1 VRKASEI
8 MSTIPTSARWLGW
21 AGVIPFAG
29 LAALL
34 LLDAAP
40 VAGLD
45 QSRALTA
52 LLAYGM
58 IILSFMGGVQW
69 GLEMGRGS
77 EGDGVGYAMSVI
89 PALIAFGASFASPAA
104 ALLIL
109 AVGFALLL
117 IYDLR
122 RIRDGIGPA
131 WYARLRVQLSTAVVI
146 SLAAAIGT
154 VMPGAA

>member
-1 VRKASEI
+1 
-8 MSTIPTSARWLGW
+8 MSAIPKTAFWLGW

-29 LAALL
+29 LAALVL
-34 LLDAAP
+34 FDAAP

-45 QSRALTA
+45 RARALTA

-69 GLEMGRGS
+69 GLEMARGS
-77 EGDGVGYAMSVI
+77 QHGRAAGGLGYAASVV
-89 PALIAFGASFASPAA
+89 PALIAFAAFFASPAA

-117 IYDLR
+117 AYDLR

-131 WYARLRVQLSTAVVI
+131 WYARLRVQLSTAVVV
-146 SLAAAIGT
+146 SLAAAAGSQMQAS
-154 VMPGAA
+154 V

>member
-1 VRKASEI
+1 
-8 MSTIPTSARWLGW
+8 MSTIPPSAFWLGW
-21 AGVIPFAG
+21 AGVTPFAG

-34 LLDAAP
+34 LLDATSI
-40 VAGLD
+40 AGID

-69 GLEMGRGS
+69 GLEMARGS
-77 EGDGVGYAMSVI
+77 PGAGTTSGLGYAVSVV

-117 IYDLR
+117 AYDLR
-122 RIRDGIGPA
+122 RIREGVGPD
-131 WYARLRVQLSTAVVI
+131 WYARLRVQLSTAVVTC
-146 SLAAAIGT
+146 LAAAVGT
-154 VMPGAA
+154 VLPGAA